1 MHPLLTKTCFLN
13 PLPFG
18 LIALVRAALSVLQ
31 VSSDKDVQV
40 ILSFFVTLYWV
51 VRLSDCQ
58 MVLTIPAHAGG
69 DAFLEA
75 TVLAPVPVHSLDG
88 ALLVLRAWSVLDLL
102 LDRPPKESLQNY
114 PLEM

>member
-31 VSSDKDVQV
+31 VPSDFV
-40 ILSFFVTLYWV
+40 IFV
-51 VRLSDCQ
+51 RFLSDCQ
-58 MVLTIPAHAGG
+58 IVVGGWVLTIPAHAGG

-75 TVLAPVPVHSLDG
+75 AVLTPVPVHPLDRT
-88 ALLVLRAWSVLDLL
+88 LLVLRAWSILDLL
-102 LDRPPKESLQNY
+102 LD
-114 PLEM
+114 